1 MKITLHDESINIEL
15 GQKVIFYHYQIND
28 NNELEV
34 LTDET
39 FVDYIDE
46 ENNIVGFKNDVRSCT
61 LNFYRNDQFGERFF
75 LSDTIDHRLRYL
87 QGRVRYYES
96 QKIVLNNKIEQIYE
110 SIDRYKKHRDEVNDN
125 IDLAT
130 KLLNELNNKS
140 IYYKMNPEPIKDT
153 DITFEIVD
161 EI

>member
-1 MKITLHDESINIEL
+1 MKITLHDESIDVEV

-34 LTDET
+34 LTEET
-39 FVDYIDE
+39 FVDVINEKY
-46 ENNIVGFKNDVRSCT
+46 NIVGFKNDVRSCT
-61 LNFYRNDQFGERFF
+61 LHFYQNDQFGERFF
-75 LSDTIDHRLRYL
+75 LNDTIDHRLRYL

-96 QKIVLNNKIEQIYE
+96 QKILLNSKIEQIYE
-110 SIDRYKKHRDEVNDN
+110 SIDRYKKHREEVDDT

-140 IYYKMNPEPIKDT
+140 LYYKMNPEPTKD
-153 DITFEIVD
+153 IE
-161 EI
+161 